1 MSLARVFPTQERDIM
16 NPFNNVDPVLPVQ
29 NTRGNTSLADI
40 YNHNTTQLGPLV
52 KMINN
57 PKNYAFARNITKN
70 AKSYTD
76 KGSFEE
82 IFKSMGVVDNTIDPD
97 SPEFKDGAIKLAYIR
112 LIISGKIQYKQKA
125 AFVNR
130 IIGRDYKLSNSNR
143 LSDGAKEDVKNV
155 LELVEHGDIT
165 SAEFGHRGGLRTL
178 AGYLLAF
185 TGLSSFPIGIVG
197 AAGANPFFGG
207 FAALIIF
214 SAAIIAITVNTT
226 RYDKMIIINVLI
238 KLLDAILISD
248 ESLLYALGS
257 ERIEQFPLLYD
268 DPNSRA
274 IYYKYV
280 NELSKKYQKNKKI
293 SEFTADAGEHPT
305 LSNFVSNDTCAIC
318 FDSLAQ
324 PYKKVME
331 VCSNHHRFHMICM
344 KRHMEQYI
352 KTHDERLFDCPLCR
366 KRITED
372 VKNKLKDYIPPSDII
387 EGGSKKKHRRK
398 SKTRKYRK

>member
-1 MSLARVFPTQERDIM
+1 MSLARVFPVQERDIM
-16 NPFNNVDPVLPVQ
+16 NPFNNVDRVLPIE

-40 YNHNTTQLGPLV
+40 YNETTQLGPLV

-97 SPEFKDGAIKLAYIR
+97 SPQFNDGAIKLAYIR
-112 LIISGKIQYKQKA
+112 LIISGQIQYKQKA
-125 AFVNR
+125 AFINR
-130 IIGRDYKLSNSNR
+130 IIGREYKLSNSNR

-165 SAEFGHRGGLRTL
+165 SAEFGHRGGLRML

-185 TGLSSFPIGIVG
+185 TGLSSFPVGFVG
-197 AAGANPFFGG
+197 AAGANPLFGG

-214 SAAIIAITVNTT
+214 SAAIIAITVNTA

-257 ERIEQFPLLYD
+257 DRIEQFPLLYN

-280 NELSKKYQKNKKI
+280 NELSKQYEKNNKI
-293 SEFTADAGEHPT
+293 SKFTADTGEHVS

-318 FDSLAQ
+318 FEPLAQ
-324 PYKKVME
+324 PYKKAIE

-352 KTHDERLFDCPLCR
+352 KTHDESSFDCPLCR